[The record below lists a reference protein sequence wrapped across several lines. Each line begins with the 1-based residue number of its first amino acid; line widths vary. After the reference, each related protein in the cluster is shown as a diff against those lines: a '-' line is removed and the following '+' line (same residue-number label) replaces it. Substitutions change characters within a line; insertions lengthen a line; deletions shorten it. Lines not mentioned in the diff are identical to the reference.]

1 MMTTEFKMPEPVA
14 IVESWTNGSYGR
26 SYKLAWQDN
35 ADTGDALYK
44 SSDMRA
50 VIEQCAQI
58 CNSYSVDRRALYKGR
73 PPYKGNEP
81 GRADQYTDGQS
92 DGADVE
98 KFLQREP
105 QPMPLGKAEE
115 LAHRTASRYT
125 HKSDRSFTAYTFLP
139 HTLNDF
145 VRKIEQHHGIG

>member
-26 SYKLAWQDN
+26 NYKLAWQDN

-58 CNSYSVDRRALYKGR
+58 CENGGHTYRAKLI
-73 PPYKGNEP
+73 
-81 GRADQYTDGQS
+81 
-92 DGADVE
+92 
-98 KFLQREP
+98 RE
-105 QPMPLGKAEE
+105 L
-115 LAHRTASRYT
+115 L
-125 HKSDRSFTAYTFLP
+125 
-139 HTLNDF
+139 
-145 VRKIEQHHGIG
+145 EQVK